1 MTAERMTDI
10 EKVKHLKWVSLVA
23 HAIQATLLLYN
34 SFYEVVHFDLFYHFD
49 LFDHD
54 V

>member
-10 EKVKHLKWVSLVA
+10 EMVKHFKWVSPVA
-23 HAIQATLLLYN
+23 LAIQATLLLN
-34 SFYEVVHFDLFYHFD
+34 HSFYEVVHFDLLYHFD